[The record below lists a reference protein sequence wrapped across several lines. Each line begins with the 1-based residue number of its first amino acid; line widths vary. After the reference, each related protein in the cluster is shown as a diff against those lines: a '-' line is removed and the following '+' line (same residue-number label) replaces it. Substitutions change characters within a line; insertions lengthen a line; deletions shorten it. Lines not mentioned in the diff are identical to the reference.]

1 MYEMY
6 FDLGLQVVQVAKR
19 GKNPLGVEWQ
29 NRAATSAEQ
38 IEQWVEDGFNI
49 GVILGP
55 PSEIVDVELDS
66 PEAEEAWKKLNI
78 ECWTPTFKGKR
89 GLHRLFRMPAGL
101 IRKTVVKPHGIE
113 CRIGNAIGPDGRPLA
128 CQSVFPPSVHESGH
142 QYQWVEGMSIDDFNG
157 EFMELPAILFQMIND
172 ESCHLTSMGV
182 PGTKI
187 GGSGNIVEDGASEGG
202 RNNSLF
208 KHGIKRCYEHNV
220 SQMTEDIRDYLL
232 NDLKMVNKLYCKPPL
247 SLDEVERVMRSALKA
262 AGETQEAEKTE
273 MGIFDSH
280 DDVIGQGEQKIADQL
295 RNQTNKLERKERE
308 LTAKELE
315 RAHLKDKSQAL
326 IDIHSLNPAE
336 VEIMPQRKYEK
347 TPGAKELRKSLRR
360 LHTVE
365 KEIPKIQNVIE
376 TTQDRIEQNEDKLDV
391 ERNRPNRRDVV
402 RVNEGELGIY
412 EDLGLVVTREQ
423 SNPGSWHLQ
432 VTDSMPPMYHLLIPA
447 LSEFLAGVGGRI
459 TLSRDQLFNP
469 QKVSD
474 AILDSTGTVC
484 VAFRPIVWDRI
495 WKGRADNIGVLQAL
509 LASSERVYN
518 DDHDKILLAAEKMRD
533 FLSMASS
540 NQHVD
545 TPSINGN
552 PIWRHDGCLWF
563 NWKAAWETASH
574 KTDLSKIDFE
584 NLKRSLLNSSDK
596 SEFTSDEY
604 FFETVQIKVV
614 FTVWKKSEEWK
625 ALLDLCSDNSR
636 EIRSGRLIV
645 EAQDDS
651 EISTSDQSSE
661 DSTA

>member
-1 MYEMY
+1 MYELY

-19 GKNPLGVEWQ
+19 GKNPIGVEWQ

-38 IEQWVEDGFNI
+38 IEQWVEDGYNI

-55 PSEIVDVELDS
+55 PSEIIDVELDS
-66 PEAEEAWKKLNI
+66 PEAEEAWNKLNL
-78 ECWTPTFKGKR
+78 ECWTPTFRGKR
-89 GLHRLFRMPAGL
+89 GLHRLFTMPRGL

-113 CRIGNAIGPDGRPLA
+113 CRIGNALGPDGQPRA

-172 ESCHLTSMGV
+172 ESCHVTSKGV
-182 PGTKI
+182 PGAKI
-187 GGSGNIVEDGASEGG
+187 GGTGNIVEDGASEGG

-220 SQMTEDIRDYLL
+220 SQMTEDIREYLL
-232 NDLKMVNKLYCKPPL
+232 NDLKMVNKLYCDPPL
-247 SLDEVERVMRSALKA
+247 PPHEVEQVMRSALKA
-262 AGETQEAEKTE
+262 AGETQEAEKKE

-280 DDVIGQGEQKIADQL
+280 DTVVGKTEQRIATTIKNSSK
-295 RNQTNKLERKERE
+295 RLERTQRE
-308 LTAKELE
+308 LTAKQIEQ
-315 RAHLKDKSQAL
+315 ATLKDRSQAL
-326 IDIHSLNPAE
+326 IDIHSLDPAE
-336 VEIMPQRKYEK
+336 VESMNQKEYSK
-347 TPGAKELRKSLRR
+347 TPGAQELRKSLRR
-360 LHTVE
+360 LHTLE
-365 KEIPKIQNVIE
+365 KEIDS
-376 TTQDRIEQNEDKLDV
+376 TQDKRDRAEERLLDNQVKLD
-391 ERNRPNRRDVV
+391 EEKNRPNRRDVV
-402 RVNEGELGIY
+402 RVESSELQIF
-412 EDLGLVVTREQ
+412 EDLGLVVTRDQ

-432 VTDSMPPMYHLLIPA
+432 VTDSIPPMYHLLIPA

-474 AILDSTGTVC
+474 AILDSTGTIC

-495 WKGRADNIGVLQAL
+495 WKGRADNLGVLQQL
-509 LASSERVYN
+509 LATAERIQNYN
-518 DDHDKILLAAEKMRD
+518 KDKILFAAKKMRD

-563 NWKAAWETASH
+563 DWGSAWETASH
-574 KTDLSKIDFE
+574 KTDLSFNDSE
-584 NLKRSLLNSSDK
+584 NLIKSLLNSSDK
-596 SEFTSDEY
+596 SEFTTEEY
-604 FFETVQIKVV
+604 FFETVGIKVD
-614 FTVWKKSEEWK
+614 FTVWKKSEEWQ
-625 ALLDLCSDNSR
+625 ALLDLCQSSSKQ
-636 EIRSGRLIV
+636 IRSGRLTV

-651 EISTSDQSSE
+651 EISASDQPSE

>member
-1 MYEMY
+1 MYELY
-6 FDLGLQVVQVAKR
+6 FDIGLQVVKVAKR
-19 GKNPLGVEWQ
+19 GKNPIGVEWQ

-38 IEQWVEDGFNI
+38 IEQWVEDGYNI

-55 PSEIVDVELDS
+55 PSEIIDVELDS
-66 PEAEEAWKKLNI
+66 PEAEEAWNKLNL
-78 ECWTPTFKGKR
+78 ECWTPTFRGKR

-113 CRIGNAIGPDGRPLA
+113 CRIGNLLGPDGQPRA

-172 ESCHLTSMGV
+172 ESCHITSKGV
-182 PGTKI
+182 PGAKI
-187 GGSGNIVEDGASEGG
+187 GGTGNIVEDGASEGG

-220 SQMTEDIRDYLL
+220 SQMTEDIREYLL
-232 NDLKMVNKLYCKPPL
+232 NDLKMVNKLYCDPPL
-247 SLDEVERVMRSALKA
+247 PPHEVEQVMRSALKA
-262 AGETQEAEKTE
+262 AGETQEAEKKE

-280 DDVIGQGEQKIADQL
+280 DAVVGIHEKKIVDSL
-295 RNQTNKLERKERE
+295 NTQTNRLERKERE

-326 IDIHSLNPAE
+326 IDIHSLDPAE
-336 VEIMPQRKYEK
+336 VEIMPQQKYEK
-347 TPGAKELRKSLRR
+347 TPGAQELRKSLRR

-365 KEIPKIQNVIE
+365 KEIPKIQQTIE
-376 TTQDRIEQNEDKLDV
+376 NTQDRIEQNQDKLAV
-391 ERNRPNRRDVV
+391 EKSRQNRRDVV
-402 RVNEGELGIY
+402 RVNEGELQIF
-412 EDLGLVVTREQ
+412 EDLGLVVTRDQ

-432 VTDSMPPMYHLLIPA
+432 VTDSIPPMYHLLIPA

-495 WKGRADNIGVLQAL
+495 WKGRADNLGVLQQL
-509 LASSERVYN
+509 LSTAERVHN
-518 DDHDKILLAAEKMRD
+518 DNHDKILLAAKKMRD

-563 NWKAAWETASH
+563 DWGSAWETASH
-574 KTDLSKIDFE
+574 KTDLSKIDSE
-584 NLKRSLLNSSDK
+584 NLMRKLLNSSDK
-596 SEFTSDEY
+596 SEFTTEEY
-604 FFETVQIKVV
+604 FFETVQIKVI
-614 FTVWKKSEEWK
+614 FTVWKPSEEWK
-625 ALLDLCSDNSR
+625 ALLDLCSDNSKQ
-636 EIRSGRLIV
+636 IRSGRLTI

-651 EISTSDQSSE
+651 EILASDQSSE